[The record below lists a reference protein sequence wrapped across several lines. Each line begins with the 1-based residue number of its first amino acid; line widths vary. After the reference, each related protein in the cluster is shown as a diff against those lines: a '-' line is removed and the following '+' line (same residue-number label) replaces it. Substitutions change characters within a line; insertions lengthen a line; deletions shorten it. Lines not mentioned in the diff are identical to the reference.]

1 MMPKRSKQS
10 DPDDVLISI
19 NQRKLNK
26 NIKEFSKNIEDKIL
40 RINLFSLMTQNK
52 KFLFHA
58 IKISID

>member
-26 NIKEFSKNIEDKIL
+26 NIKEFSKTIEDKIL

-58 IKISID
+58 TKTSID